1 MQKNILTILSILLL
15 SSCFR
20 EALPPAEYK
29 SWVENKENG
38 LWVAKELGDFEF
50 SILYKPTDYVALL
63 ELNPDSVEEQ
73 KIENSKK
80 ELGDMQYFTLKI
92 KASQGNDLLKT
103 RVESE
108 MQYFERLNYLSTF
121 MQDDIKLI
129 EAGDTL
135 PCKLFH
141 MERNY
146 GLAPYNN
153 FVLGFAATKNEN
165 DKQVEINDKVFGV
178 GKVILK
184 VSKED
189 VDNIPQLKL

>member
-1 MQKNILTILSILLL
+1 MKRKLVGILFIALLT
-15 SSCFR
+15 SCFQ
-20 EALPPAEYK
+20 EALSPNDYR

-50 SILYKPTDYVALL
+50 SILYKPTEYIALL
-63 ELNPDSVEEQ
+63 ELNPDSINEQ
-73 KIENSKK
+73 KIEKSRKD
-80 ELGDMQYFTLKI
+80 LGDMQYFTLKI
-92 KASQGNDLLKT
+92 KAKHGNDLLKT
-103 RVESE
+103 GVENDL
-108 MQYFERLNYLSTF
+108 QYFDRLNYLSAF
-121 MQDDIKLI
+121 MQEDIKLI
-129 EAGDTL
+129 EGSDTL

-165 DKQVEINDKVFGV
+165 DKQVEIHDRVFGV

-189 VDNIPQLKL
+189 IENIPQLKL